1 MKNKEQNVTFRS
13 SLFFLCLLLCACK
26 QSKENT
32 PEDSTP
38 AAAPTEEGKTPSLVK
53 TPSAC

>member
-1 MKNKEQNVTFRS
+1 MKNKEQNLTFRS

-38 AAAPTEEGKTPSLVK
+38 APTPTEET
-53 TPSAC
+53 